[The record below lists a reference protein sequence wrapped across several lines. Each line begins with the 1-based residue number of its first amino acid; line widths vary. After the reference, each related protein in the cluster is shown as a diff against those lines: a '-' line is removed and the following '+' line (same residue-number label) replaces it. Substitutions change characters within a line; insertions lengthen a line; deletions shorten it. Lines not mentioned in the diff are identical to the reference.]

1 MFVPHSEIDL
11 KKMFEELS
19 ISSLDD
25 LFTHIPETLK
35 LNDGLNV
42 PQSLSELESISEFEN
57 LESKNTQN
65 LICFAGGGHYDVYL
79 PQTVK
84 SLTMRPEFMTSY
96 TPYQAEISQGILQV
110 LFEYQSLICDLT
122 DMELANASLY
132 DGATSVAEAISVA
145 INKTKRDNV
154 VISNGFNPNTKEVVN
169 TLIDRNKFNVNY
181 VDLIDY
187 LFPEDYVFS
196 QEDAAFVVS
205 LPHYEGSAQDLTSIV
220 QNAKAAGVIT
230 ICYVDPSMLGIL
242 KSPGSMGFDIVVAE
256 GQSMGSPLSFGG
268 PTVGWF
274 ATRKELARL
283 VPGRIIGESRD
294 SNNTKTYVMTLRARE
309 QDIRREKASSNICT
323 NQTLNAVGSTI
334 HLSWLG
340 PEGLYEIG
348 YQAIQKAS
356 YMKQLL
362 SDNNFNVLNHT
373 SSLREFLVETDRSAD
388 EVILSMGDKGFL
400 AGIKYDDNKILV
412 AVTEKRTKAQI
423 DEYVQSLTEVNNA

>member
-42 PQSLSELESISEFEN
+42 PATLSELESIAHFESV
-57 LESKNTQN
+57 EAKNIQN

-79 PQTVK
+79 PHTVK
-84 SLTMRPEFMTSY
+84 TLTMRPEFMTSY
-96 TPYQAEISQGILQV
+96 TPYQAEISQGILQI

-145 INKTKRDNV
+145 INKTKRDGV
-154 VISNGFNPNTKEVVN
+154 VVSNGFNPNTKEVVN
-169 TLIDRNKFNVNY
+169 TLVDRNKFNIKY
-181 VDLIDY
+181 VDLVDHQ
-187 LFPEDYVFS
+187 FPEDYIFT
-196 QEDAAFVVS
+196 EDDAAFVVS

-220 QNAKAAGVIT
+220 QNAKAAGVIS

-242 KSPGSMGFDIVVAE
+242 KTPGSMGFDIVVAE

-274 ATRKELARL
+274 ATKKELARL

-294 SNNTKTYVMTLRARE
+294 ANHTKTYVMTLRAR
-309 QDIRREKASSNICT
+309 
-323 NQTLNAVGSTI
+323 
-334 HLSWLG
+334 
-340 PEGLYEIG
+340 
-348 YQAIQKAS
+348 
-356 YMKQLL
+356 
-362 SDNNFNVLNHT
+362 
-373 SSLREFLVETDRSAD
+373 
-388 EVILSMGDKGFL
+388 
-400 AGIKYDDNKILV
+400 
-412 AVTEKRTKAQI
+412 
-423 DEYVQSLTEVNNA
+423 

>member
-42 PQSLSELESISEFEN
+42 PPSLSELESISDFEN

-154 VISNGFNPNTKEVVN
+154 VISSGFNPNTKEVVN
-169 TLIDRNKFNVNY
+169 TLVDRNKFNVNY
-181 VDLIDY
+181 VDLVDY

-196 QEDAAFVVS
+196 QDDAAFVVS

-230 ICYVDPSMLGIL
+230 ICYADPSMLGIL

-362 SDNNFNVLNHT
+362 TDNNFNVLNHT
-373 SSLREFLVETDRSAD
+373 SSLREFLLETNKSAE
-388 EVILSMGDKGFL
+388 EVILEMGSKGYL
-400 AGIKYDDNKILV
+400 AGIKYDDNQILV
-412 AVTEKRTKAQI
+412 AVTEKWTKAQI
-423 DEYVQSLTEVNNA
+423 DNYVESLMEVDNA